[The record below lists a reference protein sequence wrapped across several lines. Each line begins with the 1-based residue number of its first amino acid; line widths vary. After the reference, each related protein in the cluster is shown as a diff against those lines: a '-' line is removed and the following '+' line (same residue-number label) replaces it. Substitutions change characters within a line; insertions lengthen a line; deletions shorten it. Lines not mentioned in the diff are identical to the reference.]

1 MKTKP
6 NKTKIYGKINTPDK
20 RLKIIK
26 LTRGNGLFRAT
37 NEVTEIIIG
46 DRYECYITGNN
57 FSNGSHLMGAVKK
70 DAQKF
75 VESGKKLPEFPKF
88 PVRKTNDKYDFNNG
102 ILVGTD
108 VDHAYW
114 RIAYN
119 FGIISESTYYNG
131 LKKDEYKVT
140 RLTALSILG
149 RRKVYQKIENG
160 EVLDEYVEYPENE
173 QLKSIFTFIRTYAYY
188 VMHEISELLGCEFES
203 YNTDCVYY
211 RDTFEN
217 RKLVSNYLDDK
228 LLLYKWLT
236 YSTDE
241 ETNL

>member
-88 PVRKTNDKYDFNNG
+88 PVRKTSDKYDFNDG

-114 RIAYN
+114 RQLS
-119 FGIISESTYYNG
+119 F
-131 LKKDEYKVT
+131 LKGKVT
-140 RLTALSILG
+140 LEESRVSTERFRPG
-149 RRKVYQKIENG
+149 
-160 EVLDEYVEYPENE
+160 LDPVVG
-173 QLKSIFTFIRTYAYY
+173 S
-188 VMHEISELLGCEFES
+188 S
-203 YNTDCVYY
+203 
-211 RDTFEN
+211 
-217 RKLVSNYLDDK
+217 
-228 LLLYKWLT
+228 
-236 YSTDE
+236 
-241 ETNL
+241 

>member
-6 NKTKIYGKINTPDK
+6 NETKFYNKINNPTK

-26 LTRGNGLFRAT
+26 AIKGNGLFRAT
-37 NEVTEIIIG
+37 NDVTEIIIG
-46 DRYECYITGNN
+46 DRYECYITGSN

-75 VESGKKLPEFPKF
+75 IDSGQKLPEFPKF
-88 PVRKTNDKYDFNNG
+88 PVRKTNDTYDFSKG

-108 VDHAYW
+108 IDHAYW

-119 FGIISESTYYNG
+119 FGIISESTYFNG
-131 LKKDEYKVT
+131 LKKSDYKVT

-149 RRKVYQKIENG
+149 RRKIYQKIENG
-160 EVLDEYVEYPENE
+160 EVTNEFIEYPENE
-173 QLKSIFTFIRTYAYY
+173 KLKALFTFIRTYAYFI
-188 VMHEISELLGCEFES
+188 MHELSILLGEEFES

-211 RDTFEN
+211 RDTTEN
-217 RKLVSNYLDDK
+217 RKVVSDYLNDK
-228 LLLYKWLT
+228 SLLYKWLT
-236 YSTDE
+236 YSVGE
-241 ETNL
+241 ELE

>member
-6 NKTKIYGKINTPDK
+6 NETKFYNKINNPTK

-26 LTRGNGLFRAT
+26 AIKGNGLFRAT
-37 NEVTEIIIG
+37 NDVTEIIIG

-57 FSNGSHLMGAVKK
+57 FSNGSHLLGAVKK

-75 VESGKKLPEFPKF
+75 IDSGQILPEFPKF
-88 PVRKTNDKYDFNNG
+88 PVRKTNDKYDFSKG

-108 VDHAYW
+108 IDHAYW

-119 FGIISESTYYNG
+119 FGIISESTYLNG
-131 LKKDEYKVT
+131 LKKSDYKVT

-149 RRKVYQKIENG
+149 RRKIYQKIENG
-160 EVLDEYVEYPENE
+160 EVTNEYVEYPENE
-173 QLKSIFTFIRTYAYY
+173 KLKALFTFIRTYAYF
-188 VMHEISELLGCEFES
+188 VMHELSNLLGEEFES

-211 RDTFEN
+211 RDTTEN
-217 RKLVSNYLDDK
+217 RKCVSDYLNDK
-228 LLLYKWLT
+228 SLLYKWLT
-236 YSTDE
+236 YSVGE
-241 ETNL
+241 ENE

>member
-6 NKTKIYGKINTPDK
+6 NETKFYNKINNPTK

-26 LTRGNGLFRAT
+26 AIKGNGLFRAT
-37 NEVTEIIIG
+37 NDVTEIIIG
-46 DRYECYITGNN
+46 DRYECYITGSN

-75 VESGKKLPEFPKF
+75 IDSGQKLPEFPKF
-88 PVRKTNDKYDFNNG
+88 PVRKTNDTYDFSKG

-108 VDHAYW
+108 IDHAYW

-119 FGIISESTYYNG
+119 FGIISESTYLNG
-131 LKKDEYKVT
+131 LKKSDYKVT

-149 RRKVYQKIENG
+149 RRKIYQKIENG
-160 EVLDEYVEYPENE
+160 EVTNEYVEYPENE
-173 QLKSIFTFIRTYAYY
+173 KLKALFTFIRTYAYFIMY
-188 VMHEISELLGCEFES
+188 ELSILLGEEFES

-211 RDTFEN
+211 RDTTEN
-217 RKLVSNYLDDK
+217 RKGVSDYLDDK
-228 LLLYKWLT
+228 SLLYKWLT
-236 YSTDE
+236 YSVGE
-241 ETNL
+241 ELE